1 MLTLTNITGKIMFVN
16 TVMIN
21 LKEKLQLAYWK
32 KITNATELNLQMLF
46 LHQNKQTKLYS
57 KSRRHLY
64 RKIGSVYLKFEKKKT
79 INKAVHTVGS
89 HF

>member
-32 KITNATELNLQMLF
+32 KITNATELNL
-46 LHQNKQTKLYS
+46 
-57 KSRRHLY
+57 
-64 RKIGSVYLKFEKKKT
+64 
-79 INKAVHTVGS
+79 
-89 HF
+89 

>member
-32 KITNATELNLQMLF
+32 KITNSTELNL
-46 LHQNKQTKLYS
+46 
-57 KSRRHLY
+57 
-64 RKIGSVYLKFEKKKT
+64 
-79 INKAVHTVGS
+79 
-89 HF
+89 